1 MVSMPGIGQTFRRLV
16 LLAVLL
22 ASDGSV
28 VAAQSE
34 KSKTPK
40 CSDAHLSLL
49 RRSVPEGFAIYEKLK
64 EKKLFTTWF
73 KCDDA
78 QLDLTTAV
86 HEGVHILS
94 HEIDAY
100 PLINGQTA
108 ALVADLKAL
117 FRPGLVAPRYKA
129 DNTFVST
136 YLLPGQATSADQFG
150 YLLNEL
156 NAYTHDLN
164 AAVKLRR
171 LSREEYDVFH
181 RDGLAAL
188 MSFTAAYVERARADD
203 KTTWSALQS
212 PEVRRTVTTLWA
224 QAEDVMGASC
234 RVPRYAMDAAEF
246 LAPVCAAN
254 IRHGLGA
261 LLGRP
266 PLCPVSCLRTTAAA
280 P

>member
-1 MVSMPGIGQTFRRLV
+1 MVSMPGVRRTLSRVSLLTMLLV
-16 LLAVLL
+16 
-22 ASDGSV
+22 ASAMSV
-28 VAAQSE
+28 GAQSA
-34 KSKTPK
+34 KSKPAA
-40 CSDAHLSLL
+40 CADAHLSLL
-49 RRSVPEGFAIYEKLK
+49 RRSVPEGYAIYEKLK

-73 KCDDA
+73 KCDDT

-100 PLINGQTA
+100 PLINGQNVP
-108 ALVADLKAL
+108 LVADLKVL
-117 FRPGLVAPRYKA
+117 FRPGLVARNFKS

-136 YLLPGQATSADQFG
+136 YLLPGQATSAEQFG

-171 LSREEYDVFH
+171 LSRDEYDVFH

-188 MSFTAAYVERARADD
+188 MAFTAAYVERARADD
-203 KTTWSALQS
+203 KTTWGTLQS
-212 PEVRRTVTTLWA
+212 PDVKRTVTTLWA
-224 QAEDVMGASC
+224 QAEQVMGASC

-254 IRHGLGA
+254 IRHGLGL

-266 PLCPVSCLRTTAAA
+266 PLCPVSCLRTTATA